1 MSDLTNNGI
10 VEAVQWSERLLLG
23 AVGTSVMIMA
33 VAILGL
39 FALSGRIDRSFAVRV
54 LLGCFIII
62 GAPMIAAGMM
72 TTAASGSGQVN
83 APNQEVEISPP
94 PPRPPER
101 FDPYGGASVPSS

>member
-1 MSDLTNNGI
+1 MSNSNDNGI
-10 VEAVQWSERLLLG
+10 VEAVQWGERLLLG
-23 AVGTSVMIMA
+23 SVGTSVMIMA

-39 FALSGRIDRSFAVRV
+39 FALRGCMDRSFAVRV

-62 GAPMIAAGMM
+62 GAPMIAAGIM

-83 APNQEVEISPP
+83 APTQEVEVSPP
-94 PPRPPER
+94 PLRAPER